1 MENELTN
8 QGEKPISVGQWM
20 LNMFLTYIPMVN
32 IIMLIIWAVSTT
44 EPQSKV
50 NWARARLIW
59 MAIGIVF
66 VFLTYGAIFALLVG
80 SGALDN
86 F

>member
-1 MENELTN
+1 MENEHN
-8 QGEKPISVGQWM
+8 EKPISVGQWM
-20 LNMFLTYIPMVN
+20 LNMFLTYIPLVN

-66 VFLTYGAIFALLVG
+66 IFLFYAAIFAFLISMG
-80 SGALDN
+80 GDFNN